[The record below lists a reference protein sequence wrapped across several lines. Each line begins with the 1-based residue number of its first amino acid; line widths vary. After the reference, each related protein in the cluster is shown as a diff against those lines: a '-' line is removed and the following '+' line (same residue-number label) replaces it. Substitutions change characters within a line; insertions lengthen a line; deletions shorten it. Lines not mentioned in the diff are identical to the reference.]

1 MQISKSEIR
10 LVWGGEPKVG
20 LRPGAGRSDPPTSSL
35 GHTPRG
41 RCPELNSHHGCR
53 ISSPRLWAF
62 ASPSPH
68 ISAPASGRGRTEM
81 LQVAGPTPP
90 GVFAEK
96 GLAVPSATRLQVQ
109 GPRQSLFLIF
119 LGAPGEKG

>member
-1 MQISKSEIR
+1 
-10 LVWGGEPKVG
+10 
-20 LRPGAGRSDPPTSSL
+20 
-35 GHTPRG
+35 
-41 RCPELNSHHGCR
+41 
-53 ISSPRLWAF
+53 
-62 ASPSPH
+62 
-68 ISAPASGRGRTEM
+68 M

-119 LGAPGEKG
+119 LDAPGEKG

>member
-1 MQISKSEIR
+1 
-10 LVWGGEPKVG
+10 
-20 LRPGAGRSDPPTSSL
+20 
-35 GHTPRG
+35 
-41 RCPELNSHHGCR
+41 
-53 ISSPRLWAF
+53 
-62 ASPSPH
+62 
-68 ISAPASGRGRTEM
+68 M

-119 LGAPGEKG
+119 LGAPVPHIPGCSRGEGLMSPSSAVSPRLYPSLDNMHVCANAWTWTSTPVYNAS

>member
-1 MQISKSEIR
+1 MSPTRGPCRTEQGRAEQEGSISSTQKDIMQISKSEIR

-20 LRPGAGRSDPPTSSL
+20 LRPGAGRRDPPTSSL

-68 ISAPASGRGRTEM
+68 ISAPASWSRPKRD
-81 LQVAGPTPP
+81 
-90 GVFAEK
+90 
-96 GLAVPSATRLQVQ
+96 
-109 GPRQSLFLIF
+109 
-119 LGAPGEKG
+119 APGGRPHSSRRLC